1 MHGCELHWH
10 REGVLGR
17 ISGVFGRYD
26 LSFPR
31 VVRGDEFGFCGTISE
46 ESEFIIVFT
55 CSNGNHKKN
64 VT

>member
-1 MHGCELHWH
+1 M
-10 REGVLGR
+10 GR